1 MHTPFTPFKILIFI
15 QTCIHTFFGVL
26 DLDRNLD
33 LDLECLLSH
42 TLKCFGL
49 LSVLGHSAL
58 PRSIENLS
66 LGVL

>member
-1 MHTPFTPFKILIFI
+1 M
-15 QTCIHTFFGVL
+15 
-26 DLDRNLD
+26 DLDRDLD
-33 LDLECLLSH
+33 LDLECLSKLYFGTHSGCDFDLECLLAG

-58 PRSIENLS
+58 SQCIIGNLS